1 MNNLVGRLFA
11 LHAYPGDGV
20 LHDLGG
26 GRGDGGGDDRQV
38 RVAAVPVDEDV
49 PPLQA
54 FLRAGGWRRG
64 LRGGGQP
71 EHGRRLARLGVQPL
85 PAVRQRQREEVISIG
100 LLPLGTQGR
109 QRRPCAGISLRF

>member
-11 LHAYPGDGV
+11 LHAYAGHGV

-64 LRGGGQP
+64 LCGGGQP

-85 PAVRQRQREEVISIG
+85 PAVRQRQREEVISLRPATRNTG
-100 LLPLGTQGR
+100 PAAPPL
-109 QRRPCAGISLRF
+109 CWHFS